1 MNEEEIVLNEERKK
15 ILASML
21 KKDGNLNDLNYVLNK
36 IESTK
41 KEIEPYF
48 LGDPIDLDRPGY
60 LNDEMINEMNEARV
74 QGGRPL
80 ITNDEITNI
89 DRYISMTR
97 NEERQK
103 KSGIKMFT
111 DDVKSL
117 MKDVEYKKL
126 LGLADALRNPPEGV
140 SGRKVLD
147 LEYNIDREYPS
158 VSSPMNS
165 QRLEYIPG
173 SVNQNRLGIRN
184 VEGNLPTEIIRDD
197 EPLINYYENLRRM
210 R

>member
-1 MNEEEIVLNEERKK
+1 MTEEEILLNEQRKK
-15 ILASML
+15 IIASML
-21 KKDGNLNDLNYVLNK
+21 RKDSNLGNLDYVKNK
-36 IESTK
+36 IRNTK
-41 KEIEPYF
+41 EQIEPYF
-48 LGDPIDLDRPGY
+48 LGDPVDLDRPGY
-60 LNDEMINEMNEARV
+60 LTDEMINEMNEARA

-89 DRYISMTR
+89 DRYISMIR

-117 MKDVEYKKL
+117 MKDLEYKKL
-126 LGLADALRNPPEGV
+126 LGLADALRNPPEGA
-140 SGRKVLD
+140 SGREVLD
-147 LEYNIDREYPS
+147 TEYNIDREYPS
-158 VSSPMNS
+158 VSSPINS

-173 SVNQNRLGIRN
+173 N
-184 VEGNLPTEIIRDD
+184 VTVDRYGKLNVSGNLPTEIIRDD
-197 EPLINYYENLRRM
+197 EALMNYYENLRRM

>member
-74 QGGRPL
+74 QGCLLYTSPSPR
-80 ITNDEITNI
+80 
-89 DRYISMTR
+89 DR
-97 NEERQK
+97 
-103 KSGIKMFT
+103 G
-111 DDVKSL
+111 
-117 MKDVEYKKL
+117 
-126 LGLADALRNPPEGV
+126 
-140 SGRKVLD
+140 
-147 LEYNIDREYPS
+147 
-158 VSSPMNS
+158 
-165 QRLEYIPG
+165 
-173 SVNQNRLGIRN
+173 
-184 VEGNLPTEIIRDD
+184 
-197 EPLINYYENLRRM
+197 
-210 R
+210 

>member
-1 MNEEEIVLNEERKK
+1 
-15 ILASML
+15 
-21 KKDGNLNDLNYVLNK
+21 
-36 IESTK
+36 
-41 KEIEPYF
+41 
-48 LGDPIDLDRPGY
+48 
-60 LNDEMINEMNEARV
+60 MI
-74 QGGRPL
+74 
-80 ITNDEITNI
+80 
-89 DRYISMTR
+89 R

-126 LGLADALRNPPEGV
+126 LGLADALRNPPEGA
-140 SGRKVLD
+140 SGREVLD

-173 SVNQNRLGIRN
+173 N
-184 VEGNLPTEIIRDD
+184 VTVDRYGKLNVSGNLPTEIIRDD